1 MWEEANLVQWL
12 WEENHV
18 PKVVSS
24 NPGTAYWMAISSFLF
39 VVKIVICVWKD
50 ENKLKRGRGW
60 PKRKNDNVDL
70 APNLRET
77 VFQQIVP
84 LYGEALSDFEI
95 NDQQSTQAL
104 GQVSLMSP
112 LVCSFDYA
120 RSNFALISL
129 HDVCYIVVVA
139 VTVINA
145 LYAGTFFTYTGYLKR
160 LTDVGR

>member
-1 MWEEANLVQWL
+1 
-12 WEENHV
+12 
-18 PKVVSS
+18 
-24 NPGTAYWMAISSFLF
+24 
-39 VVKIVICVWKD
+39 
-50 ENKLKRGRGW
+50 
-60 PKRKNDNVDL
+60 
-70 APNLRET
+70 
-77 VFQQIVP
+77 
-84 LYGEALSDFEI
+84 
-95 NDQQSTQAL
+95 
-104 GQVSLMSP
+104 MSP